1 MKTAAQADKLK
12 KEARVYVWGNAE
24 WGALASP
31 NLMEPRSSRC
41 HPLPE
46 MWRPI
51 LAKLGETHNLKAAA
65 AGYGFS
71 LFLTDNKEYPVWGSG
86 NNKSGQLGEQRRRG
100 VKGGRSKPLEIL
112 LEAGHIQL
120 PLKPGEKVVGLA
132 AGRAHS
138 LILTSHNEVLSLG
151 DNAHGQCGRP
161 IVDREDPAAPRPV
174 HRLDVEGVA
183 GVVAGQDHSFF
194 LTLNGSLFS
203 CGWAADG
210 QTGQGH
216 YKSSGDPML
225 IRGDLEGEE
234 VVKVT
239 CAADCALALN
249 SRGEVF
255 GWGNSE
261 YGQFSMVT
269 EDQQLHTPTHLHLGL
284 GEEKVVDIASGG
296 TTCTILTQSGRVFTW
311 GFGLLGLGPNVTSA
325 KTPQEIPQVLFG
337 RNAFSPES
345 TVASLAAGLGHQAAL
360 TNDGCLYS
368 WGKNRSCCLGLG
380 SKNDQPFPLKV
391 ALGGKVVGVSLGV
404 DHSMA
409 VVKSWMSK

>member
-1 MKTAAQADKLK
+1 M
-12 KEARVYVWGNAE
+12 
-24 WGALASP
+24 
-31 NLMEPRSSRC
+31 
-41 HPLPE
+41 
-46 MWRPI
+46 
-51 LAKLGETHNLKAAA
+51 HN
-65 AGYGFS
+65 
-71 LFLTDNKEYPVWGSG
+71 
-86 NNKSGQLGEQRRRG
+86 
-100 VKGGRSKPLEIL
+100 
-112 LEAGHIQL
+112 
-120 PLKPGEKVVGLA
+120 
-132 AGRAHS
+132 
-138 LILTSHNEVLSLG
+138 
-151 DNAHGQCGRP
+151 GQCGRP

-194 LTLNGSLFS
+194 LIQNGSLFS

-216 YKSSGDPML
+216 YKSSGDPKL

-296 TTCTILTQSGRVFTW
+296 TTCTILTQSGRC
-311 GFGLLGLGPNVTSA
+311 GGP
-325 KTPQEIPQVLFG
+325 
-337 RNAFSPES
+337 
-345 TVASLAAGLGHQAAL
+345 
-360 TNDGCLYS
+360 
-368 WGKNRSCCLGLG
+368 RSCC
-380 SKNDQPFPLKV
+380 
-391 ALGGKVVGVSLGV
+391 
-404 DHSMA
+404 
-409 VVKSWMSK
+409 